1 MEKSVMSSM
10 GSLGA
15 NNVTFM
21 VQSKHNANAASM
33 DVSSMMAGSGV
44 TMKAKDM
51 VTDDMLC
58 ALQKHY
64 KSEIKSIGVSETAG
78 TRPAAPHAS
87 TRSTPCGLNKS

>member
-1 MEKSVMSSM
+1 
-10 GSLGA
+10 
-15 NNVTFM
+15 
-21 VQSKHNANAASM
+21 M
-33 DVSSMMAGSGV
+33 DVSPMMAGSGV
-44 TMKAKDM
+44 TRKAKDM
-51 VTDDMLC
+51 VTDDMLS

>member
-1 MEKSVMSSM
+1 MSSM
-10 GSLGA
+10 SSLGA

-64 KSEIKSIGVSETAG
+64 KSEINPSEFLKLPVPGRPGRAPESDRRTAV
-78 TRPAAPHAS
+78 
-87 TRSTPCGLNKS
+87 